1 MIMNINFGIEIANKL
16 WYRITQIREMLIEL
30 ETLHFINH

>member
-1 MIMNINFGIEIANKL
+1 MIMNINFSIEIANKL